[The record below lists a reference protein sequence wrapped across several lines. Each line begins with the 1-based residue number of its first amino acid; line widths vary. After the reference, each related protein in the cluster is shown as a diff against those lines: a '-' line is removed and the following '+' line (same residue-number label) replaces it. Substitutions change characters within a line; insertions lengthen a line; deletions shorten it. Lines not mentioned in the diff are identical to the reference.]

1 MAALASELEA
11 ARAEE
16 RRAELVEQRDRL
28 RSEAASV
35 TAQLHPLDEAVERA
49 DGAHR
54 DAKARQRNLKE
65 RQVEVASH
73 LEARQMQLDQHQ
85 KRLRDLVGLAD
96 RFLLSAWVAHLDTC
110 TPPPTRTLVEEV
122 ATHDPLDLPPALA
135 DGIRARAD
143 AVLAERPSGI
153 GHRDLLARLEADLG
167 IDVTVTAGR
176 SETTRATV
184 ESRDGALDPVTH
196 EALVRYHE
204 QVASVDRRRTR
215 DSEERE
221 VAGLD
226 AAVTALRTAIA
237 RQVQGVRSAL
247 QRAETE
253 RNRLRREYESAYDE
267 VHATD
272 SNLRNIQ
279 RGLEHQ
285 VRGLFTRVSQRF
297 NEIRYRDGGHG
308 GELAFEIVPPSLD
321 LPSEASTTSKTW
333 VLTATP
339 RWARR
344 PPDDTRV
351 EHISYREQAN
361 TAQYKLATVQLVLAA
376 LLANEDPIGRMLIL
390 DELGDGLGDAHRDR
404 VLDALR
410 RAAEETGITVLAT
423 IQDDMQH
430 EAFARC
436 TEVLVLRYPSEVELL
451 NEPTYMFAGDLRGD
465 GEAALVPL
473 TDLLSAGREPRWSSL
488 LAVYDAAAAANTA
501 ARRAHRNAG

>member
-1 MAALASELEA
+1 
-11 ARAEE
+11 
-16 RRAELVEQRDRL
+16 
-28 RSEAASV
+28 
-35 TAQLHPLDEAVERA
+35 
-49 DGAHR
+49 
-54 DAKARQRNLKE
+54 
-65 RQVEVASH
+65 
-73 LEARQMQLDQHQ
+73 MQLDQHQ

-279 RGLEHQ
+279 RASSTKSEACSPACRNGS
-285 VRGLFTRVSQRF
+285 TRSATATAATAV
-297 NEIRYRDGGHG
+297 N
-308 GELAFEIVPPSLD
+308 
-321 LPSEASTTSKTW
+321 LPSRSCPQASTYH
-333 VLTATP
+333 P
-339 RWARR
+339 R
-344 PPDDTRV
+344 P
-351 EHISYREQAN
+351 
-361 TAQYKLATVQLVLAA
+361 
-376 LLANEDPIGRMLIL
+376 
-390 DELGDGLGDAHRDR
+390 
-404 VLDALR
+404 
-410 RAAEETGITVLAT
+410 
-423 IQDDMQH
+423 
-430 EAFARC
+430 
-436 TEVLVLRYPSEVELL
+436 
-451 NEPTYMFAGDLRGD
+451 
-465 GEAALVPL
+465 
-473 TDLLSAGREPRWSSL
+473 
-488 LAVYDAAAAANTA
+488 
-501 ARRAHRNAG
+501 ARRARRGS